1 MNNCRSGR
9 RSANMFATN
18 VPSTKGG
25 GTLSFFLFGARG
37 SKLSAFQR
45 GGLRRCC
52 SKRWRELVQLTGNTA
67 VASRSVPFDSSETHS
82 RSGTHCES
90 TRGIFVMSNIGC
102 PPLISHGSIPRR
114 LTWMQHP
121 IHLRNLSGIG
131 LTPCSG
137 RQAMLIWACVK
148 IGAPPNVGFPLDSL
162 ELLCRGLC
170 G

>member
-25 GTLSFFLFGARG
+25 GTLSFFRFGARG

-52 SKRWRELVQLTGNTA
+52 SKRWRELIQLTGNTA

-121 IHLRNLSGIG
+121 NPFEESFGNR
-131 LTPCSG
+131 TD
-137 RQAMLIWACVK
+137 
-148 IGAPPNVGFPLDSL
+148 PLFGEASHVDLGMCENRSTTECWISPWL
-162 ELLCRGLC
+162 P
-170 G
+170 